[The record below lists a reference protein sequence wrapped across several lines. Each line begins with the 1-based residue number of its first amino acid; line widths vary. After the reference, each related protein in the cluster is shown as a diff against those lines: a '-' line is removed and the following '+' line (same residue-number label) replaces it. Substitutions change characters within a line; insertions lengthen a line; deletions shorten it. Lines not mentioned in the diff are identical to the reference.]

1 MPLNISYEPPKNRDL
16 NALALVFRERLEG
29 WLVAAKA
36 AGYEIRITETR
47 RTLARQQWLYS
58 LGRTRP
64 GKIVTWT
71 LESRHR
77 WGLAADIVIVRN
89 GKAVW
94 DSEAYRSLYR
104 VAVPTSYNLR
114 TLEGDLVHL
123 EAIDAAELI
132 GDVSRWNLR
141 KT

>member
-1 MPLNISYEPPKNRDL
+1 MPLSISYEPPKNRDL
-16 NALALVFRERLEG
+16 NALASVFRERLEG

-36 AGYEIRITETR
+36 AGYEIRVTETR

-77 WGLAADIVIVRN
+77 WGLAADIVIVRG

-94 DSEAYRSLYR
+94 DAAAYRELYR
-104 VAVPTSYNLR
+104 RVPPVRCNLR

-123 EAIDAAELI
+123 EAIDANELI
-132 GDVSRWNLR
+132 ADTSRWNLR